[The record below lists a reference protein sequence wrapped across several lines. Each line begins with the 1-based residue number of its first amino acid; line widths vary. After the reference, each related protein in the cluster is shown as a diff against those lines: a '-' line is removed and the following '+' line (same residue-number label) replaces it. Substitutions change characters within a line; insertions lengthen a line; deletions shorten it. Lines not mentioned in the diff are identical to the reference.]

1 MEGLEE
7 KGWRRLQLE
16 RPLSYRSVPA
26 GRRRKPATRV
36 LSAASALALLG
47 GALTGCTASSSQ
59 TPPSTTTTAAQVTT
73 STTAPPASLQP
84 YTWQRERSVALDLG
98 GGATSTLSAIVA
110 PGASGDWLIAGT
122 QFNSGAPAVA
132 TVWTSANATRW
143 SKTALP
149 TPTGEGSATANA
161 ATDWGSREVVVGSA
175 GTGPSMRAAVWV
187 SENPGQPFLPI
198 PDNPVFDAPTS
209 GSNQGGAVMDTAAAG
224 ALGLFAGGTVG
235 GRATVWYSTDG
246 EHWQELTGAD
256 SVINRDPGAVVN
268 DILST
273 PNGVFAA
280 GSSVNGNRLSAA
292 LWYSSDGIHWST
304 VRSAVSTF
312 FGNGDHVI
320 TSVLDIGGTGS
331 QLGAPG
337 PTGLLAVG
345 GVRIGPSWQP
355 ASWISPNGFSWSQ
368 TSESF
373 PLDAEPPASPGA
385 IAYAA
390 SGADG
395 TLYAVGGSPGRQRLW
410 QSPDGLSW
418 SEVRLPAAAANDTG
432 WHLGLVAAN
441 GHTTVLADNT
451 PGQPYVLVDQDGRWR
466 QPSAKGI
473 FGSPVAD
480 AVPTSLIADNNG
492 TLVMSVELSKPGQS
506 LGNAPSSVA
515 VLTSVDGSSW
525 HTKNLHAFD
534 GVTVNQLLAVP
545 DGLLAVGSAPLAG
558 TQGGGA
564 GSQVGAAGTQVGATD
579 DETVTGAVAR
589 LSGDDGSTW
598 PSEVIRSA
606 TPAGPMAATAAG
618 RLGNSQYIVGQAGP
632 DAVAWYSPDGNTWE
646 APQPLDSSPELGTE
660 RAIATCVTG
669 SSAVVVGSVTS
680 TGRGSLPVAWVSTDG
695 SSWAP
700 ATFTPTPP
708 AGSSTTVDGCLWT
721 GGSFL
726 AYGESTGGGQVERPQ
741 LWASSDGTV
750 WQQQS
755 AAFTGLNGGGPS
767 GPESAPLDDIAYGT
781 TTWLGLSGDR
791 DAPSEVWPAPVGGAA
806 GTRFTPAGLWTSD
819 NAGNTWQQLGTLT
832 PAFTGTVYA
841 QPDAATDVH
850 QEPGVAGT
858 VDGQLAVWVGTPTS
872 TTPMT
877 GGTGTGATGVT
888 SGDRRHERRDRR
900 SGTGVSSD
908 TGASGTATSAS

>member
-1 MEGLEE
+1 M
-7 KGWRRLQLE
+7 
-16 RPLSYRSVPA
+16 
-26 GRRRKPATRV
+26 
-36 LSAASALALLG
+36 
-47 GALTGCTASSSQ
+47 
-59 TPPSTTTTAAQVTT
+59 TT

-132 TVWTSANATRW
+132 TVWTSPNATRW

-209 GSNQGGAVMDTAAAG
+209 GSNQGGAVMDTVAAG
-224 ALGLFAGGTVG
+224 ALGLFAGGTVD

-256 SVINRDPGAVVN
+256 NVINRDPGAVVN

-320 TSVLDIGGTGS
+320 TSVLDIGGTGNAE
-331 QLGAPG
+331 LGAPG

-345 GVRIGPSWQP
+345 GVRIGSSWQP

-395 TLYAVGGSPGRQRLW
+395 ALYAVGGSPGRQRLW

-441 GHTTVLADNT
+441 GHTTVLADNL

-564 GSQVGAAGTQVGATD
+564 GSQVGAAGTQVGGTD

-589 LSGDDGSTW
+589 LSSDDGSTW
-598 PSEVIRSA
+598 PSEVISPA
-606 TPAGPMAATAAG
+606 TLAGPMAATAAG
-618 RLGNSQYIVGQAGP
+618 RLGNSQYVVGQAGP
-632 DAVAWYSPDGNTWE
+632 DAVAWYSPDGKTWE
-646 APQPLDSSPELGTE
+646 ASQPLDSSPELGTE
-660 RAIATCVTG
+660 RAIATCVSG

-700 ATFTPTPP
+700 PPSRPPRRSAHRQRSTGACGP
-708 AGSSTTVDGCLWT
+708 AGGSSLT
-721 GGSFL
+721 GNPPEV
-726 AYGESTGGGQVERPQ
+726 AR
-741 LWASSDGTV
+741 SSDRSCGRRAT
-750 WQQQS
+750 
-755 AAFTGLNGGGPS
+755 A
-767 GPESAPLDDIAYGT
+767 
-781 TTWLGLSGDR
+781 
-791 DAPSEVWPAPVGGAA
+791 
-806 GTRFTPAGLWTSD
+806 RFGSNNRRRSPGPAGAGRADQNRPPSMTSPT
-819 NAGNTWQQLGTLT
+819 GRPLGW
-832 PAFTGTVYA
+832 A
-841 QPDAATDVH
+841 
-850 QEPGVAGT
+850 
-858 VDGQLAVWVGTPTS
+858 
-872 TTPMT
+872 
-877 GGTGTGATGVT
+877 
-888 SGDRRHERRDRR
+888 
-900 SGTGVSSD
+900 
-908 TGASGTATSAS
+908 